1 MIEISKQDW
10 KLFQEKVPVWQEEY
24 MDRLVREYVDFLKSD
39 KPASS
44 KFWELEKKIKE
55 DKKNPGVQMELRKS
69 ETVWDIVMMLREEVI
84 TRNDLEGFSAELI
97 ATVEDL
103 LAR

>member
-10 KLFQEKVPVWQEEY
+10 KLFQEKVPVWQEKY
-24 MDRLVREYVDFLKSD
+24 MERLVEEYIDFLESD

-55 DKKNPGVQMELRKS
+55 DKKNPGVQLELRKS
-69 ETVWDIVMMLREEVI
+69 EAVWDIVMMLRDEVI
-84 TRNDLEGFSAELI
+84 TKHDLAGFSADLI
-97 ATVEDL
+97 DTVEDML
-103 LAR
+103 SR

>member
-10 KLFQEKVPVWQEEY
+10 KLFQEKVPVWQEKY
-24 MDRLVREYVDFLKSD
+24 MERLVGEYIEFLGSD

-55 DKKNPGVQMELRKS
+55 DKKNPGVQLELRKS
-69 ETVWDIVMMLREEVI
+69 EAVWDIVMMLRDEVI
-84 TRNDLEGFSAELI
+84 AQDDLEGFSAELT

>member
-1 MIEISKQDW
+1 MLEISQQDW
-10 KLFQEKVPVWQEEY
+10 KLFQEKVPVWQEKY
-24 MDRLVREYVDFLKSD
+24 MERRIREYIDFLESD
-39 KPASS
+39 KSASS

-55 DKKNPGVQMELRKS
+55 DKKNPGVQLELRKS
-69 ETVWDIVMMLREEVI
+69 EAVWDIVMMLRDEVI
-84 TRNDLEGFSAELI
+84 TRDDLAGFSAELT

>member
-10 KLFQEKVPVWQEEY
+10 KLFQEKVPVWQEKY
-24 MDRLVREYVDFLKSD
+24 MERLVGEYIEFLGSD
-39 KPASS
+39 KPASC

-55 DKKNPGVQMELRKS
+55 DKKNPGVQLELRKS
-69 ETVWDIVMMLREEVI
+69 EAVWDIVMMLRDEVI
-84 TRNDLEGFSAELI
+84 TRDDLAGFSVELI
-97 ATVEDL
+97 VTVEDL

>member
-10 KLFQEKVPVWQEEY
+10 KLFQEKVPVWQEKYMERRIREY
-24 MDRLVREYVDFLKSD
+24 MEFLGSD

-44 KFWELEKKIKE
+44 KFWELEKMIKE
-55 DKKNPGVQMELRKS
+55 DKKNPGVQLELRKS
-69 ETVWDIVMMLREEVI
+69 EAAWDIVMMLRDEVI
-84 TRNDLEGFSAELI
+84 TKDNLAGFSAELI
-97 ATVEDL
+97 DTVEDL

>member
-10 KLFQEKVPVWQEEY
+10 KLFQEKVPVWQEKY
-24 MDRLVREYVDFLKSD
+24 MERLVREYIVLLESD
-39 KPASS
+39 KPASN
-44 KFWELEKKIKE
+44 KFWKLEKKIKE
-55 DKKNPGVQMELRKS
+55 DKKNPGVQLELRKS
-69 ETVWDIVMMLREEVI
+69 EAVWDIVMMLRDEVI
-84 TRNDLEGFSAELI
+84 TRDALAGFSEDLI

>member
-10 KLFQEKVPVWQEEY
+10 KLFQEKVPVWQEKY
-24 MDRLVREYVDFLKSD
+24 MERLVRKYIDFLESD

-55 DKKNPGVQMELRKS
+55 DKKNPGVQLELRKS
-69 ETVWDIVMMLREEVI
+69 EVVWDIVMMLRDEVI
-84 TRNDLEGFSAELI
+84 TRDDLAGFSAELI
-97 ATVEDL
+97 TTVEDL

>member
-10 KLFQEKVPVWQEEY
+10 KLFQEKVPVWQEKY
-24 MDRLVREYVDFLKSD
+24 MERLVREYIEFLESD
-39 KPASS
+39 KPASN

-55 DKKNPGVQMELRKS
+55 DKKNLGVQLELRKS
-69 ETVWDIVMMLREEVI
+69 EAVWDIVMMLRDEVI
-84 TRNDLEGFSAELI
+84 TKDDLAGFSAELI

>member
-10 KLFQEKVPVWQEEY
+10 KLFQEKVPVWQEKY
-24 MDRLVREYVDFLKSD
+24 MERLVGEYIEFLGSD
-39 KPASS
+39 KQASS

-55 DKKNPGVQMELRKS
+55 DKKNPGVQLELRKS
-69 ETVWDIVMMLREEVI
+69 EAVWDIVMMLRDEVI
-84 TRNDLEGFSAELI
+84 TRDDLAGFSAELI
-97 ATVEDL
+97 TTVEDL

>member
-10 KLFQEKVPVWQEEY
+10 KLFQEKVPVWQEKYMERLIGEY
-24 MDRLVREYVDFLKSD
+24 IEFLGSD

-55 DKKNPGVQMELRKS
+55 DKKNPGVQLELRKS
-69 ETVWDIVMMLREEVI
+69 EAVWDIAMMIRDEVI
-84 TRNDLEGFSAELI
+84 SKEDLDGFSADLI
-97 ATVEDL
+97 DTVEDML
-103 LAR
+103 SR

>member
-10 KLFQEKVPVWQEEY
+10 KLFQEKVPVWQEKY
-24 MDRLVREYVDFLKSD
+24 MERRVREYMEFLGSD

-55 DKKNPGVQMELRKS
+55 DKKNPGVQLELRKS
-69 ETVWDIVMMLREEVI
+69 EVVWDILMMLRDEVI
-84 TRNDLEGFSAELI
+84 TKDDLEGFSVELI

>member
-10 KLFQEKVPVWQEEY
+10 KLFQEKVPVWQEKY
-24 MDRLVREYVDFLKSD
+24 MERLVRKYIDFLESD

-55 DKKNPGVQMELRKS
+55 DKKNPGVQLELRKS
-69 ETVWDIVMMLREEVI
+69 EAVWDIVMMLRDEVI
-84 TRNDLEGFSAELI
+84 SKEDLDGFSADLI
-97 ATVEDL
+97 DTVEDML
-103 LAR
+103 SR

>member
-10 KLFQEKVPVWQEEY
+10 KLFQEKVPVWQEKY
-24 MDRLVREYVDFLKSD
+24 MERLVRKYIEFLGSD
-39 KPASS
+39 NPASS

-55 DKKNPGVQMELRKS
+55 DKKNPGVQLELRKS
-69 ETVWDIVMMLREEVI
+69 EAVWDIVMMLRDEVI
-84 TRNDLEGFSAELI
+84 TKDDLAGFSEDLI

>member
-1 MIEISKQDW
+1 M
-10 KLFQEKVPVWQEEY
+10 FQEKVPVWQEKYMERLIEEY
-24 MDRLVREYVDFLKSD
+24 IEFLGSD

-55 DKKNPGVQMELRKS
+55 DKKNPGVQLELRKS
-69 ETVWDIVMMLREEVI
+69 EAVWDIVMMLRDEVI
-84 TRNDLEGFSAELI
+84 TKDDLEGFSAELI

>member
-10 KLFQEKVPVWQEEY
+10 KLFQEKVPVWQEKY
-24 MDRLVREYVDFLKSD
+24 MERLVREYIEFLESD
-39 KPASS
+39 KPASN

-55 DKKNPGVQMELRKS
+55 DKKNPGVQLELRKS
-69 ETVWDIVMMLREEVI
+69 EAVWDIVMMLRDEVI
-84 TRNDLEGFSAELI
+84 TRDDLAGFSAELI

>member
-1 MIEISKQDW
+1 MEISKQDW
-10 KLFQEKVPVWQEEY
+10 KLFQEKVPVWQEKYMERLIGEY
-24 MDRLVREYVDFLKSD
+24 IEFLRSD

-69 ETVWDIVMMLREEVI
+69 ETVWDIVMMLRDEVI
-84 TRNDLEGFSAELI
+84 TRDDLAGFSAELI

>member
-10 KLFQEKVPVWQEEY
+10 KLFQEKVPVWQEKYMERLIWEY
-24 MDRLVREYVDFLKSD
+24 IEFLESS

-44 KFWELEKKIKE
+44 KFWELEKKIRE
-55 DKKNPGVQMELRKS
+55 DKKNPGVQLELRKS
-69 ETVWDIVMMLREEVI
+69 EAVWDIVMMIRDEVI
-84 TRNDLEGFSAELI
+84 TKDDLAGFSTELI
-97 ATVEDL
+97 TTVEDL

>member
-10 KLFQEKVPVWQEEY
+10 KLFQEKVPVWQEKY

-44 KFWELEKKIKE
+44 KFWEIEKKIKK

-69 ETVWDIVMMLREEVI
+69 ETVWDIVMMLRDEVI
-84 TRNDLEGFSAELI
+84 TRDDLEGFSAELI

>member
-1 MIEISKQDW
+1 MEISKQDW
-10 KLFQEKVPVWQEEY
+10 KLFQEKVPVWQEKY
-24 MDRLVREYVDFLKSD
+24 MERLVRKYIEFLESD

-55 DKKNPGVQMELRKS
+55 DKKNPGVQLELRKS
-69 ETVWDIVMMLREEVI
+69 EAVWDIVMMIRDEVI
-84 TRNDLEGFSAELI
+84 TKHDLAGFSADLI
-97 ATVEDL
+97 ATVEAL

>member
-10 KLFQEKVPVWQEEY
+10 KLFQENVPVWQEKY
-24 MDRLVREYVDFLKSD
+24 MERLVREYIEFLESD
-39 KPASS
+39 KPASN

-55 DKKNPGVQMELRKS
+55 DKKNPGVQLELRKS
-69 ETVWDIVMMLREEVI
+69 EAVWDIVMMLREEVI
-84 TRNDLEGFSAELI
+84 THDDLAGFSAELI
-97 ATVEDL
+97 TTVEDL

>member
-10 KLFQEKVPVWQEEY
+10 KLFQEKVPVWQEKY
-24 MDRLVREYVDFLKSD
+24 MERLVRKYIDFLESD

-55 DKKNPGVQMELRKS
+55 DKKNPGVQLELRKS
-69 ETVWDIVMMLREEVI
+69 EAVWDIVMMIRDEVI
-84 TRNDLEGFSAELI
+84 TKDDLAGFSTELI
-97 ATVEDL
+97 TTVEDL

>member
-10 KLFQEKVPVWQEEY
+10 KLFQEKVPVWQEKY
-24 MDRLVREYVDFLKSD
+24 MERLVEEYIDFLESD

-55 DKKNPGVQMELRKS
+55 DKKNPGVQLELRKS
-69 ETVWDIVMMLREEVI
+69 EAVWDIVMMLRDEVI
-84 TRNDLEGFSAELI
+84 SKEDLDGFSVDLI
-97 ATVEDL
+97 DTVEDML
-103 LAR
+103 SR

>member
-10 KLFQEKVPVWQEEY
+10 KLFQEKVPVWQEKYMERRIEEY
-24 MDRLVREYVDFLKSD
+24 IDFLGSD

-44 KFWELEKKIKE
+44 KFWELEKKIKD
-55 DKKNPGVQMELRKS
+55 DKKNPGVQLELRKS
-69 ETVWDIVMMLREEVI
+69 EAVWDIVMMLRDEVI
-84 TRNDLEGFSAELI
+84 TKDDLAGFSTDLI

>member
-10 KLFQEKVPVWQEEY
+10 KLFQEKVPVWQEKY
-24 MDRLVREYVDFLKSD
+24 MERLVGEYIEFLESD
-39 KPASS
+39 KPASN

-55 DKKNPGVQMELRKS
+55 DKKNPGVQLELRKS
-69 ETVWDIVMMLREEVI
+69 EAVWGIVMMLRDEVI
-84 TRNDLEGFSAELI
+84 TKDDLAGYSAELI

>member
-10 KLFQEKVPVWQEEY
+10 KLFQEKVPVWQEKY
-24 MDRLVREYVDFLKSD
+24 MDRLVREYVDFLKTD

-55 DKKNPGVQMELRKS
+55 DKKNPGVQLELRKS
-69 ETVWDIVMMLREEVI
+69 EAVWDIVVMLRDEVI
-84 TRNDLEGFSAELI
+84 TRDDLEGFSAELI

>member
-10 KLFQEKVPVWQEEY
+10 KLFQEKVPVWQEKY
-24 MDRLVREYVDFLKSD
+24 MERLVREYIEFLESD

-55 DKKNPGVQMELRKS
+55 DKKNPGFQLELRKS
-69 ETVWDIVMMLREEVI
+69 EAVWYIVMMLRDEVI
-84 TRNDLEGFSAELI
+84 TKDDLAGFSAELI

>member
-10 KLFQEKVPVWQEEY
+10 KLFQEKVPVWQEKY
-24 MDRLVREYVDFLKSD
+24 MERLVREYIEFLESD
-39 KPASS
+39 KPASN

-55 DKKNPGVQMELRKS
+55 DKKNPGVQLELRKS
-69 ETVWDIVMMLREEVI
+69 EAVWDIVMMLRDEVI
-84 TRNDLEGFSAELI
+84 TRDDLAGFSEDLI

>member
-10 KLFQEKVPVWQEEY
+10 KLFQEKVPVWQEKYMERLIGEY
-24 MDRLVREYVDFLKSD
+24 IEFLKSD

-55 DKKNPGVQMELRKS
+55 DKKNPGVQLELRKS
-69 ETVWDIVMMLREEVI
+69 EAVWDIVMMIRDEVI
-84 TRNDLEGFSAELI
+84 SKEDLDGFSADLI
-97 ATVEDL
+97 DTVEDML
-103 LAR
+103 SR

>member
-10 KLFQEKVPVWQEEY
+10 KLFQEKVPVWQEKY
-24 MDRLVREYVDFLKSD
+24 MERLVREYIEFLESS

-55 DKKNPGVQMELRKS
+55 DKKNPGVQLELRKS
-69 ETVWDIVMMLREEVI
+69 EAVWDIVMMLRDEVI
-84 TRNDLEGFSAELI
+84 SKEDLDGFSADLI
-97 ATVEDL
+97 DTVEDML
-103 LAR
+103 SR

>member
-10 KLFQEKVPVWQEEY
+10 KLFQEKVPVWQEKY
-24 MDRLVREYVDFLKSD
+24 MERLVRKYIDFLESD

-55 DKKNPGVQMELRKS
+55 DKKNPGVQLELRKS
-69 ETVWDIVMMLREEVI
+69 EAVWDIVMMLRDEVI
-84 TRNDLEGFSAELI
+84 SKEDLDGFSVDLI
-97 ATVEDL
+97 DTVEDML
-103 LAR
+103 SR

>member
-10 KLFQEKVPVWQEEY
+10 KLFQEKVPVWQEKY
-24 MDRLVREYVDFLKSD
+24 MERLVRKYIEFLESD
-39 KPASS
+39 NPASS

-55 DKKNPGVQMELRKS
+55 DKKNPGVQLELRKS
-69 ETVWDIVMMLREEVI
+69 EAVWDIVMMLRDEVI
-84 TRNDLEGFSAELI
+84 TKDDLAGFSAELI

>member
-10 KLFQEKVPVWQEEY
+10 KLFQEKVPVWQEKY
-24 MDRLVREYVDFLKSD
+24 MERRIREYIEFLESD

-44 KFWELEKKIKE
+44 KLWEIEKKIKK
-55 DKKNPGVQMELRKS
+55 DKKNPGVQLELCKS
-69 ETVWDIVMMLREEVI
+69 ETVWDIVMMLRDEVI
-84 TRNDLEGFSAELI
+84 TRDDLAGFSAELI
-97 ATVEDL
+97 TTVEDL

>member
-10 KLFQEKVPVWQEEY
+10 KLFQEKVPVWQEKY
-24 MDRLVREYVDFLKSD
+24 MERLVGEYIEFLGSD
-39 KPASS
+39 KPASN

-55 DKKNPGVQMELRKS
+55 DKKNPGVQLELRKS
-69 ETVWDIVMMLREEVI
+69 EAVWDIVMMLRDEVI
-84 TRNDLEGFSAELI
+84 TRDDLAGFSAELI